1 VLTLQAKDTV
11 TPVAVTRFKVDDG
24 EWQEYTGDGDGRG
37 NVLARGVPLSFE
49 ETGEHRVRFYS
60 IDAAGNKEND
70 VEQVIRFEAPP
81 PTPKIVPGGQ
91 LNFGL
96 TEVQKVVTLTVDGP
110 GILRWKATPAAEGD
124 WLSIEPAEGV
134 IKGQEQQK
142 LTVKIDRAKIKPGD
156 FLGSIVIGS
165 QVGQTDVSA
174 TIEVIGKQTVPP
186 TPVPQPTPAVAQKEQ
201 GGRGAGT
208 GKEEPVAEP
217 AELTIQAPQLEGK
230 FLVHEKLNV
239 TIEWYVAEAP
249 AWVLLDANGQPLDI
263 NQRIVTEANTQTTV
277 TVSPDWNQV
286 PPGGSLDGE
295 IVIHD
300 SSNRYTATVKVTVKR

>member
-1 VLTLQAKDTV
+1 
-11 TPVAVTRFKVDDG
+11 
-24 EWQEYTGDGDGRG
+24 
-37 NVLARGVPLSFE
+37 
-49 ETGEHRVRFYS
+49 VRFYS
-60 IDAAGNKEND
+60 VDAAGNKEND

-110 GILRWKATPAAEGD
+110 GILRWKATPTAEGD
-124 WLSIEPAEGV
+124 WLAIEPAEGV

-174 TIEVIGKQTVPP
+174 SIEVIGKQTAPP
-186 TPVPQPTPAVAQKEQ
+186 TPAPQPTPEVAQKPE
-201 GGRGAGT
+201 GGRGAGV
-208 GKEEPVAEP
+208 GAEEPVTEP
-217 AELTIQAPQLEGK
+217 AELTIQAPQLDGK
-230 FLVHEKLNV
+230 FTVREKLNV
-239 TIEWYVAEAP
+239 NMEWYVAEAP
-249 AWVLLDANGQPLDI
+249 AWVFLDVNGQPLDI
-263 NQRIVTEANTQTTV
+263 NQRTFTPQGTQTTV
-277 TVSPDWNQV
+277 SVSPDWNQV
-286 PPGGSLDGE
+286 PPGGSLEGT

-300 SSNRYTATVKVTVKR
+300 SSNRYTATVKVIVKR